1 MPTLKTIKKSPL
13 GLVATALALV
23 GGAATSQPAE
33 AGWKLCVKQQCTS
46 AVACSPYYHHYHC
59 QKTQVCKNTL
69 VECPDGKEHVGTLNS
84 TSDGGNF

>member
-33 AGWKLCVKQQCTS
+33 AAWKLCVKQQRTS
-46 AVACSPYYHHYHC
+46 AVGCSPHYHHYHC

>member
-13 GLVATALALV
+13 ILVAAVLAFIS
-23 GGAATSQPAE
+23 GAATSKPAE
-33 AGWKLCVKQQCTS
+33 AGWKLCVRQE
-46 AVACSPYYHHYHC
+46 CSPGGPQCKPSKTQHC
-59 QKTQVCKNTL
+59 HKQVCKNVL

>member
-13 GLVATALALV
+13 ILVAAALALV
-23 GGAATSQPAE
+23 GGAATSIPAQ

-46 AVACSPYYHHYHC
+46 AMACSPYYHHYHC

-84 TSDGGNF
+84 ASDGGNF